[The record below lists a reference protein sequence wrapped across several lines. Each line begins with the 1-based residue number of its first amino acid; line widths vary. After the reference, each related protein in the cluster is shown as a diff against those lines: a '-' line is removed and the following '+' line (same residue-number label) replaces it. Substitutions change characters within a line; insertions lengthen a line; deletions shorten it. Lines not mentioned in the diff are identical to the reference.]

1 MNSLEILG
9 GRIERAKTRRDE
21 ALPYSP
27 DWAAAMEEIDE
38 LRARRAQ
45 LAQMAT
51 LGRALTRIPVAG

>member
-1 MNSLEILG
+1 MSSLEILG

-45 LAQMAT
+45 LAQMAI
-51 LGRALTRIPVAG
+51 LGRAMNRIPVAG